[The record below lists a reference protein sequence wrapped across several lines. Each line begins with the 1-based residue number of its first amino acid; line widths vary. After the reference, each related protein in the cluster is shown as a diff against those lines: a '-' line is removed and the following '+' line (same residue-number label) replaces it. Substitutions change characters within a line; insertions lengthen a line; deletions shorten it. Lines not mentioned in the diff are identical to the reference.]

1 VRTAVANVEIYSSF
15 WCPYCYR
22 AKNLLKSK
30 GVEFKEIEVDNDANL
45 REEMVKRAGG
55 RRTVPQIFIDGKH
68 VGGSD
73 ELAAL
78 DRAGKLDPLLGIG
91 A

>member
-1 VRTAVANVEIYSSF
+1 VATVEIYSSF

-30 GVEFKEIEVDNDANL
+30 GVEFKEIEVDNDASL
-45 REEMVKRAGG
+45 REEMVKRTGG

-73 ELAAL
+73 DLSAL
-78 DRAGKLDPLLGIG
+78 DRAGRLDGLLGTG